1 MKNKFRKIFL
11 NSVVVF
17 VIIMTTVLIVGQK
30 WKSNSNN
37 YKIIV
42 NKEEFEKL
50 YSNYTPDLLFVDL
63 RDEDDY
69 EKGHIDMFINIPLKK
84 ESNVELLEFLEK
96 NRYKNKTIILMC
108 YTSKRSSKAFNC
120 LVENGYENI
129 VLINMKAEELMK
141 EYNDEIVTGPCNC
154 LD

>member
-1 MKNKFRKIFL
+1 MKNKCRKFFL
-11 NSVVVF
+11 NCVLAF
-17 VIIMTTVLIVGQK
+17 AITMTVILVVGQK
-30 WKSNSNN
+30 WKSTYNN
-37 YKIIV
+37 FRIIV

-50 YSNYTPDLLFVDL
+50 YSNYTPDLLFIDL
-63 RDEDDY
+63 RDENDY

-84 ESNVELLEFLEK
+84 ESNVELLEFLKK
-96 NRYKNKTIILMC
+96 NKYKNKTIILMC